1 MYRIERRFGGTW
13 DTYPVF
19 TVAEA
24 KKRGLTV
31 VDWPLVDV
39 GEWGR
44 TDDGYVMRCHDIY
57 EMEKRKGYSL
67 QFKFT
72 TGRPI
77 AQFYDS
83 GGGPREVHR
92 TNDFEF
98 LDYLR
103 TGGYQFSKAQTW
115 QQREA
120 KKTRTER
127 ACQAWAQFWILRDGE
142 LQDSDWAT
150 IGRTYRTDEA
160 VPEPGATAKRLFN
173 EPEIQRKAMATLA
186 ELVVDAGES
195 PEDVVEKYNELFEE
209 TVEGDA
215 DEKEVA
221 LDVADRLRDMLN
233 MNPDRRPEP
242 NSADAGMDSLLGHV
256 EEQEAEVQSIEDA
269 DTTELPEP
277 NRPQSAQTDE

>member
-1 MYRIERRFGGTW
+1 MYRIKRRFGGVW

-19 TVAEA
+19 TATEA
-24 KKRGLTV
+24 RDRGLAV

-44 TDDGYVMRCHDIY
+44 TDDGYVMQCHDIY
-57 EMEKRKGYSL
+57 EMKRRKGFAL
-67 QFKFT
+67 QFKYT
-72 TGRPI
+72 AGRPI

-83 GGGPREVHR
+83 GGGCREIQR
-92 TNDFEF
+92 TNDFRF

-127 ACQAWAQFWILRDGE
+127 ACQAWAQFWILRDGQ
-142 LQDSDWAT
+142 LKDSDWAT
-150 IGRTYRTDEA
+150 IGRTYRTDDA
-160 VPEPGATAKRLFN
+160 VPKPGATAKRLFN

-209 TVEGDA
+209 AVEGDA

-233 MNPDRRPEP
+233 MNPDRRPDP
-242 NSADAGMDSLLGHV
+242 NNAETGMNSLLGHV
-256 EEQEAEVQSIEDA
+256 EEQEAQVQSIEDA
-269 DTTELPEP
+269 DLNELPDP
-277 NRPQSAQTDE
+277 KRPQQED